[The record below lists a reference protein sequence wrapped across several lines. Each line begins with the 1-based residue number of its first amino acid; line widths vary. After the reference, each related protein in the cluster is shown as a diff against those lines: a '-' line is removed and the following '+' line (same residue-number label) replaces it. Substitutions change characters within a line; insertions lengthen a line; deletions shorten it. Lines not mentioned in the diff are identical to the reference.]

1 MPNLIYLADPMCSWC
16 YGFGP
21 ELLALLDGLPGLH
34 VEIVVGGLRA
44 YNTEVMDDAM
54 KAELMQHWK
63 KVHDISGL
71 TFRDTALEQPGF
83 IYNTEPACRAVVAA
97 RTLAP
102 AAALPVFHAI
112 QHAFYSEGRD
122 VTRADV
128 LAEVCCAA
136 LEADGTPTTHEAFLA
151 VWSSEKIVLATHG
164 DFVQTKN
171 WKIDGFPA
179 LVLERNG
186 QLDMV
191 TSGYTRVAALVEQM
205 QTLVD
210 NSAQS

>member
-1 MPNLIYLADPMCSWC
+1 MPNLIYIADPMCSWC

-21 ELLALLDGLPGLH
+21 ELLALLEGLPGLP

-44 YNTEVMDDAM
+44 HNTEVMDPSA
-54 KAELMQHWK
+54 KAELMTHWK
-63 KVHDISGL
+63 KVHETSGL
-71 TFRDTALEQPGF
+71 PFVDLAIEQPGF

-102 AAALPVFHAI
+102 MASLAVFHAI
-112 QHAFYSEGRD
+112 QHAFYGEGRD
-122 VTRADV
+122 VTLGDV

-136 LEADGTPTTHEAFLA
+136 LNAAATPTRADAFHDL
-151 VWSSEKIVLATHG
+151 WSSEKIVLATHG

-186 QLDMV
+186 QLDMI
-191 TSGYTRVAALVEQM
+191 TSGYARVEVLVEQL
-205 QTLVD
+205 QALID
-210 NSAQS
+210 HSAQP

>member
-1 MPNLIYLADPMCSWC
+1 MPNLIYIADPMCSWC

-21 ELLALLDGLPGLH
+21 ELLALLDGLPGLP
-34 VEIVVGGLRA
+34 VEVIVGGLRA
-44 YNTEVMDDAM
+44 HNATVMDDAM
-54 KAELMQHWK
+54 KAELMTHWK

-71 TFRDTALEQPGF
+71 NFLDNAIEQPGF

-102 AAALPVFHAI
+102 AATLAVFHAI
-112 QHAFYSEGRD
+112 QQAFYGEGRD
-122 VTRADV
+122 VTRGEV
-128 LAEVCCAA
+128 LAEVCAMALQAEGVAVDAA
-136 LEADGTPTTHEAFLA
+136 EFETLWA
-151 VWSSEKIVLATHG
+151 SEKIVLATHA

-171 WKIDGFPA
+171 WKVDGFPC

-191 TSGYTRVAALVEQM
+191 SAGYARMPALIDQL

-210 NSAQS
+210 HSAQT